1 MFISHLAFFISVLAL
16 VLFFL
21 RWVEHQFYERL
32 ILLFI
37 ALNAS
42 ATGVWLYCN
51 FYTSKFVAWSDS
63 FSILVENLSLILPF
77 AIVHFIGRK
86 IKFKQSVFIILGL
99 IGISVFLYMIHLFI
113 ADNTNNL
120 VFYQSNH
127 FYNQNLFYQAGIEV
141 VAFGLF
147 YYAFIKKPKNTN
159 DELFDGKFKRTFFW
173 LFFAFF
179 FQDLLFLIIMAN
191 STFLSRTHYLI
202 KSVVFEIG
210 NGLNLIIPLLLLLLS
225 VYINWFYLLLKLKN
239 KPIPSNAVSW
249 DYNRSSI
256 QIINLHDLP
265 QQLTWNELL
274 KTFQSSHPVC
284 LKYVEELTFLSKT
297 EKMYA
302 FLAIFEFNQKELS
315 DALFVSIRTIE
326 TNMYRLR
333 TKLKKEGHELSF
345 PYLKK

>member
-1 MFISHLAFFISVLAL
+1 MFISHLAFFISLLAL
-16 VLFFL
+16 ILFFI

-37 ALNAS
+37 ALNVS

-51 FYTSKFVAWSDS
+51 FYTTKFVAWSDS
-63 FSILVENLSLILPF
+63 FSILVENLSLVLPVV
-77 AIVHFIGRK
+77 IVHFIGRK
-86 IKFKQSVFIILGL
+86 IKLKQSLLIILGL
-99 IGISVFLYMIHLFI
+99 IGIAVILYVIHLFI
-113 ADNTNNL
+113 ADNSNNL
-120 VFYQSNH
+120 VFYQSNYS
-127 FYNQNLFYQAGIEV
+127 FKQNLFFQAGIEL
-141 VAFGLF
+141 VAFGMF
-147 YYAFIKKPKNTN
+147 CYAFIKKPKNTN

-239 KPIPSNAVSW
+239 KPMPTNAVSW
-249 DYNRSSI
+249 DYNKSSI
-256 QIINLHDLP
+256 QIINLNELP
-265 QQLTWNELL
+265 QQLTWNELV
-274 KTFQSSHPVC
+274 KSFQTSHPVC
-284 LKYVEELTFLSKT
+284 LKYVEELTLLSKT

-302 FLAIFEFNQKELS
+302 VLAIFEIKQKEVS
-315 DALFVSIRTIE
+315 GALFESSRTSE
-326 TNMYRLR
+326 TNLYRLR
-333 TKLKKEGHELSF
+333 SKLKKEGHELSF